1 MWISH
6 LETCLKRKTMSKWL
20 QYLAQNWRQA
30 MRLMMAGVLGSSL
43 LGLAGMNLTATMSLP
58 MTTLVL
64 VLLTPILVPAAAAL
78 SLVTSGFMFSGSC
91 ARGALGVT
99 AWMYRHMTG
108 NHPFGADQ
116 LDVSSMHEI
125 VSKGQGCEGED

>member
-1 MWISH
+1 
-6 LETCLKRKTMSKWL
+6 
-20 QYLAQNWRQA
+20 
-30 MRLMMAGVLGSSL
+30 MRLMMAGLLGSSL
-43 LGLAGMNLTATMSLP
+43 LGLAGMTLNATTMGLV
-58 MTTLVL
+58 MTTSVL

-91 ARGALGVT
+91 AMGALGVT

-108 NHPFGADQ
+108 THPFGAGQ

-125 VSKGQGCEGED
+125 VSKGQG